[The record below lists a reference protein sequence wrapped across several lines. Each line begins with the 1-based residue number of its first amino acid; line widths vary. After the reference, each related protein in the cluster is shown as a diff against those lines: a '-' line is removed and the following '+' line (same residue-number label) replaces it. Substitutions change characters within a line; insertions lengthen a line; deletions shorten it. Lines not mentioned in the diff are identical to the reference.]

1 MLIVQE
7 LQFINGLVRLGKF
20 KMDELENVVDMLFP
34 TKTVEEKKTLL
45 DQLCEGYKPRQDS
58 DKDSGEEDEAG

>member
-1 MLIVQE
+1 
-7 LQFINGLVRLGKF
+7 
-20 KMDELENVVDMLFP
+20 MDELENVVDMLFP